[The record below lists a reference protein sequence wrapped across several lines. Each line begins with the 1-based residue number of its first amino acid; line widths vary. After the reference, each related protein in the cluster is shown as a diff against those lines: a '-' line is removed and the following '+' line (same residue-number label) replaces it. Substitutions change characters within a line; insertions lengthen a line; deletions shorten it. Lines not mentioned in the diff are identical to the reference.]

1 MNRLLTIALLAAVPM
16 SFGPINIA
24 HADDWGGAGGA
35 ADFETS
41 YGVAYFGA
49 EEQPIEAGTRDA
61 NGNRLIVN
69 GRIMESSSLSGGVGD
84 SDDPFNQSIAA
95 SSATGNQLN
104 VITSGSFNTVIVDS
118 TQNNSGDIT
127 ATVGDH

>member
-1 MNRLLTIALLAAVPM
+1 MNRLLTIALIATAT
-16 SFGPINIA
+16 STTA
-24 HADDWGGAGGA
+24 HADNFGGGV

-49 EEQPIEAGTRDA
+49 EDQPIEAGTRDA

-69 GRIMESSSLSGGVGD
+69 GRIMESASLSGGVGD
-84 SDDPFNQSIAA
+84 GDEAGFNPSIAA
-95 SSATGNQLN
+95 SSAIGNQLN

-127 ATVGDH
+127 ATVRGDH